1 MRRWTAI
8 VIIVVVI
15 AGAGWWYLHRRKQ
28 AKPNAELFTT
38 TVVRGDLRV
47 TVAATGMLE
56 PLTTVEVKSR
66 TGGEIEKLYVE
77 AGDYVKAGDLIAQL
91 DPTELQGNVDQAK
104 ATVDAAVA
112 RVKQTRYSSEAQQE
126 QTRTQIQ
133 EAQASL
139 EAARARL
146 RQAQSQLEETRE
158 STKQSG
164 IQAQAGLESARA
176 SLAEA
181 KIQERI
187 QPQLTNADIIQAK
200 AHVYEVQATLD
211 NAEAELQRQERLLE
225 KGFVSQQD
233 VDNARRSYRTAQAQ
247 LQQAQASLHT
257 AQTQQVQIQVRQHQ
271 RESAQ
276 AAVTQAQATLAAAR
290 TSEKTQVQVRTDEVE
305 AARLAVEQAQAGLER
320 AQAGT
325 LTNAVKTEDITVA
338 AADRRRAQSSLD
350 DVQYNFEHTTVV
362 APRDGVVLKKHVEE
376 GTVIPAGTAALS
388 QGTAIVTIADI
399 TEMYVMT
406 DVDEVDISRVKI
418 GQPVDISVETLTNV
432 KITGRVDK
440 LYPQGQEKE
449 NVIYF
454 PVRIKVMDLHPELRP
469 GMTADVTILT
479 AERENVL
486 LVPDSAIDRSGG
498 KPSVLLLPV
507 PGGESHSREVV
518 LGVTNYEQTEILSGL
533 QEGDRLVLPSGA
545 PEAQQDGAGEGGGG
559 RGSRPPMMMRP
570 RPR

>member
-1 MRRWTAI
+1 MKRWIAI
-8 VIIVVVI
+8 AIIVVVI
-15 AGAGWWYLHRRKQ
+15 VGARWWYLRSRQ
-28 AKPNAELFTT
+28 NGGQEEALPTA
-38 TVVRGDLRV
+38 TVERGDLRV
-47 TVAATGMLE
+47 TVAATGVLE

-77 AGDYVKAGDLIAQL
+77 AGDYVKAGDVIAQL
-91 DPTELQGNVDQAK
+91 DPTELQGNVEQAQ

-112 RVKQTRYSSEAQQE
+112 RVKQTRYSSQVQQE

-133 EAQASL
+133 ETQASL
-139 EAARARL
+139 EMTRARL

-158 STKQSG
+158 NTKQSV
-164 IQAQAGLESARA
+164 IQTQARLESARA

-181 KIQERI
+181 KVQEQI
-187 QPQLTNADIIQAK
+187 QPELTRADISQAK
-200 AHVYEVQATLD
+200 AHISEVQATLD

-247 LQQAQASLHT
+247 LEQAKTSLQT
-257 AQTQQVQIQVRQHQ
+257 AQTQQVQIQVRQRQ
-271 RESAQ
+271 RESAE
-276 AAVTQAQATLAAAR
+276 AALAEAEAALATAK

-305 AARLAVEQAQAGLER
+305 ASRLAVKQAEAALTR
-320 AQAGT
+320 TKAGT
-325 LTNAVKTEDITVA
+325 LTDSAKIQDIVA
-338 AADRRRAQSSLD
+338 ATADHRKAQSSLD

-362 APRDGVVLKKHVEE
+362 APRDGVVLQKHVEE

-432 KITGRVDK
+432 KIIGRVDK

-454 PVRIKVMDLHPELRP
+454 PVRIKVLDLHSELRP

-479 AERENVL
+479 AERKDVL
-486 LVPDSAIDRSGG
+486 LVPDSAIDRSAGE
-498 KPSVLLLPV
+498 PSVLLLSA
-507 PGGESHSREVV
+507 PGGESHSRKVMV
-518 LGVTNYEQTEILSGL
+518 GVTNYEQTEIISGL
-533 QEGDRLVLPSGA
+533 QEGDTLVLPSGA
-545 PEAQQDGAGEGGGG
+545 PEAQQGGASEGGGRQG
-559 RGSRPPMMMRP
+559 LRPPMMRP